1 MVIYNAATRE
11 LTAKIVYYGPGL
23 CGKTTNLKV
32 LHDRLEPGTAGK
44 LLNLQTQTD
53 RTIYFDLLPVEL
65 GDIKG
70 YKIRFQLATVPG
82 QTAFNETRRVV
93 LKGVDGIVFVAD
105 SQWTMLPKNLESWQN
120 LKDNLKSN
128 EITFESIPV
137 VVQYNKRDLGDIL
150 AVDAM
155 QEALG
160 LSSYPFVEAVA
171 SAGRGVTETFKL
183 ISKLTFVDLLRR
195 LQGRRAEEEA
205 ASAPPEEARADDLQ
219 TWKESL
225 LNRESQPTPIGSPT
239 RERPSRP
246 LSLVPPVSEMAPFD
260 TTELSQGVDDEEEAP
275 SPYAVHGPLDPEPG
289 AEADEPSSAQTIRME
304 AIRDDQV
311 SRGPIE
317 SLTEA
322 DEVEIEVPMEIEPPA
337 DPVFL
342 AGDATGANRAD
353 AGAPPRHLPEPSH
366 RGGET
371 DERAAAAVASLRERV
386 ETTAG
391 LLGALADR
399 LAVMEK
405 GVGALHESVGS
416 LLQRMGSIES
426 EASRPHPEVERSLK
440 GLEGRL
446 NDFDD
451 RLRSE
456 ATHQRKDADDVAMAL
471 RGLNER
477 SQHLDQQVSSLS
489 HQLGGQQGTLVQL
502 SGLGD
507 RLPQVESQ
515 LAAVREAIARL
526 PELEGAQGALRD
538 TVARLPE
545 LDAHVAAIRDTH
557 GAASGARGADREPQ
571 RGGVEGPGDRGT
583 GQGRAEPAPRAR
595 VHARREDPPGPP
607 GGRGHPL
614 ADRPPSRGARPTPRV
629 RRPLFAEMER
639 LRESLAESLH
649 DWPTASAAASGSR
662 RVRRGGSA
670 AARGASSSGL
680 QAASQLRQEPLVVAP
695 VRLDAHRQ
703 LQVET
708 ALELRLELLPRRLSD
723 VLDHGPALADHDA
736 LLALALDHDRGPH
749 DGDVAAL
756 REGRTDST
764 RTACANGSSSRVRS
778 SSFSRITSPIHSLSA
793 VAVRKSSG

>member
-1 MVIYNAATRE
+1 MVIYNAATKE

-137 VVQYNKRDLGDIL
+137 VVQYNKRDLADIL

-160 LSSYPFVEAVA
+160 LSSYPYVEAVA

-205 ASAPPEEARADDLQ
+205 AAAPPEEARADDLQ

-225 LNRESQPTPIGSPT
+225 LNRESQPTPVASGP
-239 RERPSRP
+239 RERSSRP
-246 LSLVPPVSEMAPFD
+246 LSLVPPVSELAPFD
-260 TTELSQGVDDEEEAP
+260 TTELSRGVDDDEAPP
-275 SPYAVHGPLDPEPG
+275 SPYAVQGPPDLEP
-289 AEADEPSSAQTIRME
+289 AVEADGASPAQTIRME

-311 SRGPIE
+311 ADSAEPIE

-322 DEVEIEVPMEIEPPA
+322 DEVELEIPMEVEPPA
-337 DPVFL
+337 DPAFL
-342 AGDATGANRAD
+342 AAEAMGD
-353 AGAPPRHLPEPSH
+353 PRGDVAEPRPHTPEEPAY

-371 DERAAAAVASLRERV
+371 DERMVQAVASLRERA
-386 ETTAG
+386 EATA
-391 LLGALADR
+391 AHVTQLAER
-399 LAVMEK
+399 LSGMEK
-405 GVGALHESVGS
+405 GIGALHETVGS
-416 LLQRMGSIES
+416 LLQRLGSIES
-426 EASRPHPEVERSLK
+426 EASRPHPEVERGLK
-440 GLEGRL
+440 ALEARL
-446 NDFDD
+446 GDLDD

-477 SQHLDQQVSSLS
+477 SQHLDQQFSSLS

-507 RLPQVESQ
+507 RLPQLESQ
-515 LAAVREAIARL
+515 LAVVRDAIARL
-526 PELEGAQGALRD
+526 PELEGAQGAMRD

-545 LDAHVAAIRDTH
+545 LDAQVAAIRDTISRLPELETQIANLRE
-557 GAASGARGADREPQ
+557 AASRLPEI
-571 RGGVEGPGDRGT
+571 EGQVQT
-583 GQGRAEPAPRAR
+583 ALQQHHELESTLEEKTHQGRREAEDIRSQIAPLL
-595 VHARREDPPGPP
+595 EE
-607 GGRGHPL
+607 
-614 ADRPPSRGARPTPRV
+614 RV
-629 RRPLFAEMER
+629 RRHESDALLFAEMER

-649 DWPTASAAASGSR
+649 D
-662 RVRRGGSA
+662 
-670 AARGASSSGL
+670 
-680 QAASQLRQEPLVVAP
+680 
-695 VRLDAHRQ
+695 
-703 LQVET
+703 
-708 ALELRLELLPRRLSD
+708 
-723 VLDHGPALADHDA
+723 LA
-736 LLALALDHDRGPH
+736 
-749 DGDVAAL
+749 
-756 REGRTDST
+756 E
-764 RTACANGSSSRVRS
+764 RVRS
-778 SSFSRITSPIHSLSA
+778 RI
-793 VAVRKSSG
+793 RE